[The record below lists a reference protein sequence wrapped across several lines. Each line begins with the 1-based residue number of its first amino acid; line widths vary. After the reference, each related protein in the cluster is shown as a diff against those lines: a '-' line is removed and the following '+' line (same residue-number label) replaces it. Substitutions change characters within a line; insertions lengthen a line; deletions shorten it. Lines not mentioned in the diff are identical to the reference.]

1 MDEIARKNDNFMVNR
16 DKRNQ
21 RLQNREV
28 RGESPI
34 RKSSTLPNQPNS
46 FNNSGSFTNAP
57 KLSNQSS
64 ITNAN
69 NSIPSTPANKIYP
82 IPNKLSQNSQQQ
94 QLQQLSNQSR
104 NPSMPVNN
112 TNNNSNINN
121 IETSSTHSFQMLS
134 KKIERSNSNSHLK
147 NGMPSY
153 FQHLVSSTISWVCVF
168 VCIAHTNFFFLLIG
182 WLAFIHT

>member
-34 RKSSTLPNQPNS
+34 RKSSNNPNQTNS
-46 FNNSGSFTNAP
+46 YNSGSFANQP

-64 ITNAN
+64 TINAN

-82 IPNKLSQNSQQQ
+82 IPNKLSQTSQQQ
-94 QLQQLSNQSR
+94 QQQQPNQSR
-104 NPSMPVNN
+104 NNQSMPVNN
-112 TNNNSNINN
+112 NNNNN
-121 IETSSTHSFQMLS
+121 NVESASTHSFQTLT
-134 KKIERSNSNSHLK
+134 KKIERSNSNSHLNK
-147 NGMPSY
+147 SGVPSY
-153 FQHLVSSTISWVCVF
+153 FQHMVS
-168 VCIAHTNFFFLLIG
+168 
-182 WLAFIHT
+182 